1 MSEEQ
6 ESATLE
12 EIAEQREEAK
22 TADEIFKEVLMKV
35 LDRKERRRMELYG
48 EYVDD
53 GVLRKVE

>member
-12 EIAEQREEAK
+12 DEAEKREEAK
-22 TADEIFKEVLMKV
+22 TADEIYRQVLMEVL
-35 LDRKERRRMELYG
+35 DEKEKRRLQRYG

-53 GVLRKVE
+53 GVLHKVE